1 MLQTLKI
8 PSHADTWSLYSNCL
22 FCYTLCCHILMNT
35 SIYRHNNKLPAE
47 VKILCQKMFPL

>member
-8 PSHADTWSLYSNCL
+8 PSPADTWSLYSNCL
-22 FCYTLCCHILMNT
+22 FSYTLCCHILMNT